1 MSTQSK
7 QPKLA
12 VIDYGM
18 GNLRSVV
25 KAWQAVGA
33 NAYLIQKPEE
43 ADDAHALVFRQ
54 GAIVDTM
61 QLLSKTGLD
70 QLIVDWIAA
79 DRPFFGICLG
89 LQALFEHSEE
99 GDTRGL
105 GIFHVE

>member
-43 ADDAHALVFRQ
+43 ADDAHALVFPGQVQSSTPCSYYQR
-54 GAIVDTM
+54 
-61 QLLSKTGLD
+61 LD
-70 QLIVDWIAA
+70 SIN
-79 DRPFFGICLG
+79 
-89 LQALFEHSEE
+89 
-99 GDTRGL
+99 
-105 GIFHVE
+105 